1 MIEECEI
8 KVTDNV
14 KSVVEERSSKM
25 AQEIFDLYFSFV
37 NSYKIAEN
45 IIEDLEKKLD
55 YGEMFDE
62 SVKLTDKQKET
73 IKRTITANI
82 QFSIK
87 EQKQKYR
94 NELFESISKQE
105 DEKKEKKDSSNIIA
119 NVKKIFVN
127 NLELLFTD
135 IGDKFDRGAF
145 VNGTVNIIDNDKRK
159 LHITYYNPNA
169 KITTG
174 DELGVVIATTNVV
187 EDFKKGFDDAKI
199 QGDVLLKE
207 KANNENE
214 DCKKTEE

>member
-14 KSVVEERSSKM
+14 KSPVKERSSKM

-73 IKRTITANI
+73 IKRTIATNI
-82 QFSIK
+82 QYSIK

-94 NELFESISKQE
+94 NELFESLSKQE
-105 DEKKEKKDSSNIIA
+105 DEKKSSSNIIA
-119 NVKKIFVN
+119 NVKKILSD
-127 NLELLFTD
+127 NLELLFTE
-135 IGDKFDRGAF
+135 IGDKFDRGCF
-145 VNGTVNIIDNDKRK
+145 VNGVVDEIKVGKK
-159 LHITYYNPNA
+159 LLISYSNPDA
-169 KITTG
+169 KITSSKS
-174 DELGVVIATTNVV
+174 LGVVIATTNVV
-187 EDFKKGFDDAKI
+187 EDFKKGFEEAKI
-199 QGDVLLKE
+199 LGDFLLK
-207 KANNENE
+207 KVNKVNNENG
-214 DCKKTEE
+214 DCEKTEE